1 MLHPL
6 KKIVVVTLLLAFCL
20 SAVTVLA
27 QEELALPIAPPETV
41 ELTYMGS
48 DSWCPNVSFKD
59 GLPVQT
65 AIEEATGIKIN
76 WDVYSSDLE
85 LVIQTRLAAGINL
98 PDITEIPP
106 FDSTIGVYRYAS
118 NGVLVPLNDLI
129 EEHAPNIQ
137 RLFEKYPSLKAACT
151 SPDGNIYALA
161 GWWGDINE
169 VVPDYI
175 MIRQDWLK
183 KLNLEM
189 PVTPEQWYDTLC
201 AFRDNDPNGNGEK
214 DEVPVV
220 TLNLLASKF
229 FMTGFGFPTNSDW
242 WLEEGKTVY
251 YPVDARY
258 KDFLG
263 WLNKL
268 YSEGLIS
275 TDIEGS
281 QRQQVVAQDRAGVYC
296 HDPSDWLVG
305 FDTLCAEANPDCDY
319 VFTPMIRGEGQ
330 EEPQLQ
336 KRNSI
341 WRYFGITKDC
351 KNPVEAIK
359 WIDFCY
365 ASDQGQMLYGYGVEG
380 LSYNLVEG
388 KPVFTDLIL
397 QNETYDPFLALRS
410 IGSYPS
416 YLINDPA
423 QAYLDCF
430 KGTKVETVG
439 NEYKGKM
446 VEPFPTMLGTQEES
460 DLYSEIWPDLQTYL
474 EEMFINFVTGSES
487 LDNFDS
493 YVQAAYS
500 MGLDEIIAIKE
511 AQHQRYLDVVQ

>member
-1 MLHPL
+1 MAKRILS
-6 KKIVVVTLLLAFCL
+6 TLLALMMCLGTTGALA
-20 SAVTVLA
+20 A
-27 QEELALPIAPPETV
+27 EEYSLPIAEPGTV

-59 GLPVQT
+59 GLPVQN

-85 LVIQTRLAAGINL
+85 LVIQTRLAAGVNL

-118 NGVLVPLNDLI
+118 NGVLIPLNDLI
-129 EEHAPNIQ
+129 DQYAPNILK
-137 RLFEKYPSLKAACT
+137 LFEKYPSLKAACT
-151 SPDGNIYALA
+151 SPDGNIYALP

-175 MIRQDWLK
+175 MIRQDWLT
-183 KLNLEM
+183 KLGLEM
-189 PVTPEQWYDTLC
+189 PTTPEQWYDVLC
-201 AFRDNDPNGNGEK
+201 AFRDQDPNGNGEK

-220 TLNLLASKF
+220 TLNLLATKF
-229 FMTGFGFPTNSDW
+229 FMTGFGFPTNADW
-242 WLEEGKTVY
+242 WTEDGKTVY
-251 YPVDARY
+251 YPVDSRY
-258 KDFLG
+258 KDFLA

-268 YSEGLIS
+268 YTEGLIS
-275 TDIEGS
+275 TDIEGT
-281 QRQQVVAQDRAGVYC
+281 QRQQVVAQDRAGSYC
-296 HDPSDWLVG
+296 HDPSDWLAG
-305 FDTLCAEANPDCDY
+305 FDTLCAEANADCDFEF
-319 VFTPMIRGEGQ
+319 VPMIRGENQ
-330 EEPQLQ
+330 EEPLMQ

-341 WRYFGITKDC
+341 WRYFGVTKDC
-351 KNPVEAIK
+351 KYPEEAVK

-365 ASDQGQMLYGYGVEG
+365 ASEQGQMLYGYGVEG
-380 LSYNLVEG
+380 LSYEMVDG
-388 KPVFTDLIL
+388 KPQFTDYIMH
-397 QNETYDPFLALRS
+397 NDVYDPFLALRS
-410 IGSYPS
+410 IGGYPC
-416 YLINDPA
+416 YAINDPA

-430 KGTKVETVG
+430 KGSKVETVG

-487 LDNFDS
+487 LDNFDQ
-493 YVQAAYS
+493 YVENAYS
-500 MGLDEIIAIKE
+500 MGLEQIIAMKD
-511 AQHQRYLDVVQ
+511 AQYQRYLSVVGQ